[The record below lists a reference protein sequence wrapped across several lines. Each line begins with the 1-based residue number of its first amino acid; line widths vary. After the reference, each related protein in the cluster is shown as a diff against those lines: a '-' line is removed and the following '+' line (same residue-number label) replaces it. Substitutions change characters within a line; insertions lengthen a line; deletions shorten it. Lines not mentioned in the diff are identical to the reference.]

1 MLQPHDITFII
12 PVFRLDYDRE
22 LNFWYTYNHIA
33 RVGDPS
39 NIIVVEQL
47 RAGHSGGLEFKLVNN
62 LFPGVRYYSLQIDD
76 YKIHKSKLINHAV
89 KHVNTPFAWV
99 NDTDSFLN
107 YPQVLKQ
114 INPRHR
120 FIQPFTKAINLNK
133 QETLALRS
141 NRPLPIDLS
150 TTTRRE
156 LQMYGALS
164 FIFNKQAFESIGG
177 MDESYTGWGW
187 EDVDLHTTV
196 GLTNTI
202 HHTDNIAAHM
212 FHEPYPG
219 HAYNYKH
226 FRRKYPWFFTAKTAP
241 RTKPND
247 YEINPAQMSVGVL
260 NRIVADKIHV
270 ANIKQVQSE
279 PIEVTAARQVTHEPI
294 EVTAARQLILDS
306 PEIARIR
313 KPIVDDPLIVN
324 KLTNVERIDPI
335 VVTHIREKEEK
346 PIVIT
351 PREKI
356 EVDGDTPAEFRLISN
371 VDDNITVSINSHYT
385 DQVQAAIPS
394 EETSTPRKIIHVVN
408 MIDPATIKN
417 QSLKHRVKMCL
428 ESIEAAY
435 DASDTPVVLIACVA
449 ERIPPMSNWNIFQL
463 ERSARTQLRHG
474 VDLAFIK
481 DMLDV
486 ANTFAREHDTI
497 IYSNLDVVL
506 VNNFYDNIPD
516 DMAVVEYHRRDVDAF
531 DFYEYAFKRT
541 WAIRPT
547 GIDAF
552 AIQSSSYD
560 LISNLMP
567 DMVIGEPH
575 WDTVMSGIIHKIFK
589 RDQIHKNTTDLYHHR
604 HSASWSTDNLSLAGK
619 YNDMHYQQC
628 KQYGLLA
635 HDIIQLD
642 KSHACIVVMD
652 RKHDQPGLRDYI
664 IKTACI
670 TNMYVVEMLDPGEK
684 PIYSDIEHVSHTT
697 LYHTPETRKTDQTNS
712 LMNKMI
718 LGNSYCDRF
727 TTVRPDELGWKPEH
741 DVNTLYDV
749 YEKEKNI
756 FDFYLNDDGFL
767 YSVR

>member
-1 MLQPHDITFII
+1 MLQPRDITFII

-47 RAGHSGGLEFKLVNN
+47 RAGYSGGLEYKLENN
-62 LFPGVRYYSLQIDD
+62 LFPGVRYYNLQIDD

-141 NRPLPIDLS
+141 GRPLSIDLS

-164 FIFNKQAFESIGG
+164 FIFNKQAFETIGG
-177 MDESYTGWGW
+177 MDEAYTGWGW

-196 GLTNTI
+196 GLVNTI
-202 HHTDNIAAHM
+202 HHTDNLAAHM

-226 FRRKYPWFFTAKTAP
+226 FRRKYPWFFTTKTTP
-241 RTKPND
+241 RSKPND
-247 YEINPAQMSVGVL
+247 YEITPAQMSIEVL
-260 NRIVADKIHV
+260 NKIDTNPLNVAII
-270 ANIKQVQSE
+270 NQIQSE
-279 PIEVTAARQVTHEPI
+279 PIEP
-294 EVTAARQLILDS
+294 
-306 PEIARIR
+306 
-313 KPIVDDPLIVN
+313 IVN
-324 KLTNVERIDPI
+324 KLTNVARTDPI

-351 PREKI
+351 PRKKI
-356 EVDGDTPAEFRLISN
+356 EVAGDTPVDYRLISN
-371 VDDNITVSINSHYT
+371 VDDNITVNINSYNT
-385 DQVQAAIPS
+385 DQIRTTITP
-394 EETSTPRKIIHVVN
+394 ENISTPRKIIHVVN
-408 MIDPATIKN
+408 MMDLTTLKN
-417 QSLKHRVKMCL
+417 KSLKHRVKMCL

-435 DASDTPVVLIACVA
+435 AASDTPVVLIACVT
-449 ERIPPMSNWNIFQL
+449 ERMPPMNNWNIFQL
-463 ERSARTQLRHG
+463 ERSARTHLKHG

-516 DMAVVEYHRRDVDAF
+516 DMTVVEYHRRDVDAF

-541 WAIRPT
+541 WDIRPT

-552 AIQSSSYD
+552 AIQSSSYN

-589 RDQIHKNTTDLYHHR
+589 REQIHKNTTDLYHHR
-604 HSASWSTDNLSLAGK
+604 HSANWSTDNLSPAGK

-642 KSHACIVVMD
+642 KSHACVVAMD
-652 RKHDQPGLRDYI
+652 RKHDQLGLRDYI
-664 IKTACI
+664 TNTARS
-670 TNMYVVEMLDPGEK
+670 TNMYVVEMLEPGED
-684 PIYSDIEHVSHTT
+684 PIYTDIEHVSHTT
-697 LYHTPETRKTDQTNS
+697 LYHTSETRKTDQTNA
-712 LMNKMI
+712 LMNRMM
-718 LGNSYCDRF
+718 LGNGYCERF
-727 TTVRPDELGWKPEH
+727 TTVRPDELGWNPEH
-741 DVNTLYDV
+741 DVDMLYDV

-767 YSVR
+767 YCVR